1 MRDLAVGMGRKQPG
15 SPLPAVSPRSADAG
29 EVDTRA
35 PFQSVKDAVNLFVE
49 ATSPKATTPVA
60 RKKAE
65 ERLLEVEAQHHMML
79 KARLYYTDQMKSAE
93 AAKTLALREL
103 QMANKTLQ
111 QITIKLQ
118 SLTDSKQAAIG
129 AKEAAKLRAE
139 ELEVERARRA
149 KLGSESWKLEV
160 NKERELYKTT
170 TAQLLASQQELA
182 VLRQDFDAALIAKL
196 AMFQRSE
203 AAQGELQ
210 KNRARESPLLN
221 EVEELRQK
229 LDQVKLASLQAEEE
243 YTKLVVENEVL
254 LQSHKLAKEQVEKE
268 IDRLQEEYEPTET
281 LQEKLEE
288 TMEAIGVLQEQLNDI
303 QSSDLYAIQK
313 MASELD
319 SAKRAL
325 EEAVAEEKSL
335 RNGIDSTIS
344 QLADVKKERPESE
357 KKALEAESTAEQMQ
371 ADLERSKAELETAMS
386 GCGFIMQS
394 CIEKLLEEAEVARDE
409 AQERKKSAGIIRQ
422 EAIAAMTVTQA
433 AEEKLKIALKEAEEA
448 KAAERIA
455 EERINNYPGNDAA
468 ESHGSRS
475 TKRIRLSVE
484 EFDLMN
490 KKIEEC
496 RNKADVEVATA
507 LAQVEAINARE
518 REISDKLEAM
528 LEENEAIQSE
538 IRDALKKAEMA
549 EAARRL
555 VENELQKWR
564 QNEQSGSGKAR

>member
-1 MRDLAVGMGRKQPG
+1 MAVGTGTKQREA
-15 SPLPAVSPRSADAG
+15 AVDRRP
-29 EVDTRA
+29 

-79 KARLYYTDQMKSAE
+79 KARLYYTDQVKSAE

-103 QMANKTLQ
+103 HLANKTLQ
-111 QITIKLQ
+111 HITLKLQ
-118 SLTDSKQAAIG
+118 SLTDSKQASI
-129 AKEAAKLRAE
+129 AAKQAAILRAQ
-139 ELEVERARRA
+139 ELEVECARRA
-149 KLGSESWKLEV
+149 QLGNDIWKIEV
-160 NKERELYKTT
+160 NKERDLYKTT

-182 VLRQDFDAALIAKL
+182 ILRQDFDAALLAKL
-196 AMFQRSE
+196 AMFQRAE
-203 AAQGELQ
+203 AAQGQLH
-210 KNRARESPLLN
+210 KNLAREAPLLK
-221 EVEELRQK
+221 EVDQLRHK
-229 LDQVKLASLQAEEE
+229 LDQVKLASLQAEQE
-243 YTKLVVENEVL
+243 YMKLVVEKEVF
-254 LQSHKLAKEQVEKE
+254 LQSHKFAKEHAEKE
-268 IDRLQEEYEPTET
+268 IKRLQQEYEPTET

-303 QSSDLYAIQK
+303 QSSDLYAIRK

-325 EEAVAEEKSL
+325 EEAVAEERAL
-335 RNGIDSTIS
+335 RDGIDSAIS
-344 QLADVKKERPESE
+344 QLTDVKKERPESE

-409 AQERKKSAGIIRQ
+409 AQESKRSAEIIRQ
-422 EAIAAMTVTQA
+422 EAIAAITATQEA
-433 AEEKLKIALKEAEEA
+433 DEKLKIALKEAEEA

-455 EERINNYPGNDAA
+455 EEQIYNYQGNDAA
-468 ESHGSRS
+468 EPHGSRS

-484 EFDLMN
+484 EFELMN
-490 KKIEEC
+490 KKIEES
-496 RNKADVEVATA
+496 RNKADIEVATTISQ
-507 LAQVEAINARE
+507 LEAINARE
-518 REISDKLEAM
+518 KEISEKLEAM

-538 IRDALKKAEMA
+538 IRDALRKAEMA

-555 VENELQKWR
+555 VETELQKWR
-564 QNEQSGSGKAR
+564 QNEQSGSGKVK